1 MDLITTDLETYYDRE
16 YSLTKLTTEEYVRDL
31 RFEIIGVGIKVNDQ
45 EAKWASG
52 TEEEL
57 RDWLQSSF
65 DWGNAMV
72 LCHNTMFDG
81 AILGW
86 RLGIKPKVWA
96 DTLCMARALH
106 GVEVGGSL
114 AALAQRYALGEKGRE
129 VINALGKRRA
139 DFSDVEL
146 ARYGD
151 YCLNDVELTYKLFSR
166 LLPAFPKQE
175 LRVIDMTLRMFIEP
189 CLHLDI
195 KYLNEHLAQ
204 IRAIK
209 LALLNQADVGTEAL
223 LSNQKFA
230 EVLRTLGVE
239 PPTKISPTT
248 GKLTLAMSKNDE
260 GFKALAEHPDVRVQT
275 LVSAR
280 LGVKSTL
287 EETRTQR
294 FIDIASRGLLPIPL
308 RYYAAHT
315 GRWGGDDKVNMQ
327 NLPSRGDNANKLK
340 QAIQAPDGYVLIDS
354 DSSQIE
360 ARVLAWL
367 SGQNDL
373 VEAFRDG
380 KDVYKK
386 MAAAIYGVPEAD
398 VTKAQRFIGKTTI
411 LGAGYGMGAKR
422 FQEQLKSFG
431 VELELDECRR
441 IIDIYRRTNDKI
453 VRLWRQA
460 QDVLVHLSRGEST
473 ELGRPGVLEV
483 VAEESAIRLP
493 SGLLMRYD
501 ELHFKE
507 GEKGI
512 EFFYKTRKGPSRIY
526 GGKVVE
532 NVCQAVARC
541 IIAEQMLRIRK
552 KYHIVMTVHDSVVCL
567 APEAE
572 VEQAMAYVEE
582 SMRWTPAWADGL
594 PINCEADVGKR
605 YGHY

>member
-315 GRWGGDDKVNMQ
+315 GRWGGEGALNVQ
-327 NLPSRGDNANKLK
+327 NLPSRGLNANRLK

>member
-315 GRWGGDDKVNMQ
+315 GRWGGEGALNVQ

>member
-1 MDLITTDLETYYDRE
+1 
-16 YSLTKLTTEEYVRDL
+16 
-31 RFEIIGVGIKVNDQ
+31 
-45 EAKWASG
+45 
-52 TEEEL
+52 
-57 RDWLQSSF
+57 
-65 DWGNAMV
+65 
-72 LCHNTMFDG
+72 
-81 AILGW
+81 
-86 RLGIKPKVWA
+86 LGIKPKVWA

-260 GFKALAEHPDVRVQT
+260 GFKALAEHRDVRVQT

-315 GRWGGDDKVNMQ
+315 GRWGGCLVADTVVTVYDPDRGCVDKRIVDVLPDDLVWDGLEFVQHDGVQFSGFQEVITWDNVTGTPDHAVFTDAGEISLREAMQ
-327 NLPSRGDNANKLK
+327 GGHR
-340 QAIQAPDGYVLIDS
+340 IQAAASPS
-354 DSSQIE
+354 
-360 ARVLAWL
+360 
-367 SGQNDL
+367 
-373 VEAFRDG
+373 
-380 KDVYKK
+380 KDQVD
-386 MAAAIYGVPEAD
+386 AI
-398 VTKAQRFIGKTTI
+398 KQ
-411 LGAGYGMGAKR
+411 LGGSY
-422 FQEQLKSFG
+422 
-431 VELELDECRR
+431 
-441 IIDIYRRTNDKI
+441 
-453 VRLWRQA
+453 
-460 QDVLVHLSRGEST
+460 
-473 ELGRPGVLEV
+473 
-483 VAEESAIRLP
+483 
-493 SGLLMRYD
+493 
-501 ELHFKE
+501 
-507 GEKGI
+507 
-512 EFFYKTRKGPSRIY
+512 
-526 GGKVVE
+526 
-532 NVCQAVARC
+532 
-541 IIAEQMLRIRK
+541 
-552 KYHIVMTVHDSVVCL
+552 
-567 APEAE
+567 
-572 VEQAMAYVEE
+572 
-582 SMRWTPAWADGL
+582 
-594 PINCEADVGKR
+594 
-605 YGHY
+605 